1 MTMTWFVLPRWQN
14 TNTLPLTRSH
24 SSELGAPG
32 LTARPPHLW
41 QTLKHNDVEREER
54 DLVVKRG
61 KFCDSSTCASGNKNS
76 TKNTITRLL
85 FLFFLQEHS
94 SILRL
99 QTNSIIKVSFI
110 LLYIYL
116 YCISAYC
123 TRAATLSRAEHAY
136 KIIS

>member
-85 FLFFLQEHS
+85 FLFS
-94 SILRL
+94 SVFFTRTFIHPAVANKLHNKGQFYTL
-99 QTNSIIKVSFI
+99 IYIFI
-110 LLYIYL
+110 LYFCLLYPSSY
-116 YCISAYC
+116 SQP
-123 TRAATLSRAEHAY
+123 SRAC
-136 KIIS
+136 I